1 MELTVAE
8 RLLLFRVIPPA
19 EGDFLF
25 LRAVRALRESLALSP
40 EEIAELSFEQRQV
53 GDGVRYSWNPEK
65 AVGHVREIEIPA
77 AVAPYISRSILAAKG
92 LQEEHLDFYSRFVL
106 EEQK

>member
-40 EEIAELSFEQRQV
+40 EEITELSFEQHQV

-65 AVGHVREIEIPA
+65 AAGHLREIEITP
-77 AVAPYISRSILAAKG
+77 AVAPYISRSILAANG
-92 LQEEHLDFYSRFVL
+92 LQEDHLDFYSRFVI